1 MVKNLPKTI
10 LKSVFPLFFLL
21 ILFNSCE
28 KTEPT
33 VVRDFDDIRQTFSEI
48 EIEPG
53 INDLEMEAYTGV
65 TWRFRII
72 APDNPNGDLKP
83 CVLALHDDLGGSMSA
98 HQETS
103 CYVEEGLSDLD
114 AYIISPNAGFVG
126 WDAPPNQEIVVG
138 LIRLAREY
146 LPVDTNKVMVMGF
159 GQGGNGA
166 WFYAENQ
173 PRWTKSAMPIAS
185 QYNTLDEDG
194 NALRFDIP
202 IYCIHGEGDSFYP
215 YQTTEA
221 FIDTSKLVGSVIVFD
236 LVSGLNHNNSCDYDD
251 AIQTGAAYVRDNF
264 WD

>member
-1 MVKNLPKTI
+1 MQSNIIKTGFTAVGA
-10 LKSVFPLFFLL
+10 VFSML
-21 ILFNSCE
+21 ILFSSCE

-33 VVRDFDDIRQTFSEI
+33 VVRDFDDIRQSFSEI
-48 EIEPG
+48 EIQPG

-65 TWRFRII
+65 AWRFRII
-72 APDNPNGDLKP
+72 APDNPNSDPKP

-103 CYVEEGLSDLD
+103 CYVEEGLSELD
-114 AYIISPNAGFVG
+114 AYIISPNGGFVG

-146 LPVDTNKVMVMGF
+146 LPVDTNKVLVMGF
-159 GQGGNGA
+159 GEGGNGA

-194 NALRFDIP
+194 NAFRFDVP
-202 IYCIHGEGDSFYP
+202 IYCIHGEDDSVYP
-215 YQTTEA
+215 YPQTEA

-236 LVSGLNHNNSCDYDD
+236 LVSGLNHNNPCDYDN
-251 AIQTGAAYVRDNF
+251 AIKTGAAYVRDNF
-264 WD
+264 WN